1 MAISDTSITDVAL
14 TSTFEQWR
22 LKTNQV
28 ITVLNEHSD
37 DDPVTNLVSA
47 NSKGGFT
54 INSIS
59 ATGVLTGAN
68 VTGTRLLFSGSP
80 EINFTGATVT
90 DLGTVEKFALV
101 ESAGATVTGASPDSK
116 IERCQINEVEI
127 NLNGKNL
134 NANGSSTI
142 NFNGATVS
150 DLGTVSQVTI
160 NEGTI
165 NDANV
170 NITDDNGAKI
180 VTISA
185 AGPHPLSG
193 ATFGNGTFNNAVS
206 VGGFTHS
213 ANISIN
219 ADSSFVANVGA
230 IFGSDVGTSN
240 VAIGDF
246 PEYTVGGGPISP
258 TSSRGRLHIRSDFAD
273 AGTTNPTAA
282 ESTADELVLENENDV
297 GMTFLSDIASNAH
310 IMFGDSEDADV
321 GGIVYNHD
329 TDSMHIVTGTAN
341 TAVFGDEFGGYMQ
354 IVGGDT
360 IGAQSGK
367 LHVNVGSTDGTT
379 GIWVDLNDA
388 DQQGIRVDANT
399 AGCTANVFEL
409 RANVTTGHAM
419 TLIHGLGTGT
429 SHAMT
434 GSMLAITDNNSS
446 TDSRAIVDIN
456 QDTTGASGSI
466 GLQVKTDGGSGI
478 FVVQNADKAG
488 LNVESSAA
496 HTSSLGVFKSAS
508 TTSTG
513 ATLHVQGN
521 SSTGGTKVVQF
532 ANSSA
537 DIMSA
542 RANGVTSCSRIEC
555 AAFLTTEHPTDAI
568 HLLGVRDV
576 GGTVVNLAT

>member
-1 MAISDTSITDVAL
+1 MCIRDS
-14 TSTFEQWR
+14 
-22 LKTNQV
+22 
-28 ITVLNEHSD
+28 EHSD

-80 EINFTGATVT
+80 EINFTGATIT
-90 DLGTVEKFALV
+90 DLGTAEKFALV

-360 IGAQSGK
+360 YSGQGAQVGK

-379 GIWVDLNDA
+379 GIFLDLNDE
-388 DQQGIRVDANT
+388 DQIGVSIDAAQT
-399 AGCTANVFEL
+399 TANIFEINSDT
-409 RANVTTGHAM
+409 ATSGHVMA
-419 TLIHGLGTGT
+419 IHHGLGTGT

-434 GSMLAITDNNSS
+434 GSMLSITDNNSS
-446 TDSRAIVDIN
+446 TDTRTVVDIN
-456 QDTTGASGSI
+456 QDTTGATGSTALRI
-466 GLQVKTDGGSGI
+466 KTDGGTGAQI
-478 FVVQNADKAG
+478 IQNADKTG
-488 LNVESSAA
+488 LNVESSYA
-496 HTSSLGVFKSAS
+496 HSTSLGIFKSAS